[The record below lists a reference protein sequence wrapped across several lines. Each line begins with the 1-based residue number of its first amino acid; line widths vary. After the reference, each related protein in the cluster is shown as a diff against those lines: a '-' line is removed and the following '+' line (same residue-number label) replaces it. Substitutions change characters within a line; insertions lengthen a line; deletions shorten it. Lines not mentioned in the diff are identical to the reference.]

1 MNYLRNQTRYAVTVT
16 ILIHAESKD
25 QAMREVENYID
36 PLFTNGVDYGVKFA
50 EEQRGLANFEIME

>member
-1 MNYLRNQTRYAVTVT
+1 
-16 ILIHAESKD
+16 
-25 QAMREVENYID
+25 MREVENYID